1 MSIALV
7 DIAASGR
14 SAFAATVFAVSVARG
29 CANRTPVALCAT
41 PPPGTEVTR
50 FAYLAVGNMRTVL
63 TCWASVIVVQRAV
76 ATLALTRDDTTA
88 VTAACMMWVRNTNR
102 SEAGTVATLNRCQ
115 RVSEPLTERAVAWNT
130 ARDCRAR
137 VVIARVVT
145 ARVRFQTTQSVHRS
159 W

>member
-102 SEAGTVATLNRCQ
+102 SEAGTVATLKRCQ
-115 RVSEPLTERAVAWNT
+115 RFPEPFTKRAVARDA
-130 ARDCRAR
+130 ARDC
-137 VVIARVVT
+137 
-145 ARVRFQTTQSVHRS
+145 
-159 W
+159 